1 MGRHAES
8 GAALPQL
15 QCARG
20 DGVSVRSG
28 EAAELDVRNP
38 SGRRGEA
45 TALDV
50 RRPSGTNP
58 LRFFSVYA
66 YIYTAVSAPAIF
78 FTVTVLATYFCV
90 SAPKRRP

>member
-1 MGRHAES
+1 VGRHTES

-20 DGVSVRSG
+20 DGVLVRCG
-28 EAAELDVRNP
+28 EAAELGVRNP

-58 LRFFSVYA
+58 LHFFSV
-66 YIYTAVSAPAIF
+66 
-78 FTVTVLATYFCV
+78 
-90 SAPKRRP
+90 

>member
-1 MGRHAES
+1 
-8 GAALPQL
+8 
-15 QCARG
+15 
-20 DGVSVRSG
+20 VRRG

-58 LRFFSVYA
+58 LRFFSV
-66 YIYTAVSAPAIF
+66 
-78 FTVTVLATYFCV
+78 
-90 SAPKRRP
+90 

>member
-1 MGRHAES
+1 
-8 GAALPQL
+8 L

-20 DGVSVRSG
+20 DGVSVRCG

-58 LRFFSVYA
+58 LRFLSV
-66 YIYTAVSAPAIF
+66 
-78 FTVTVLATYFCV
+78 
-90 SAPKRRP
+90 

>member
-1 MGRHAES
+1 MGRHTES

-20 DGVSVRSG
+20 DGVSVRRG

-58 LRFFSVYA
+58 LRFFFGLTPVI
-66 YIYTAVSAPAIF
+66 YIYSC
-78 FTVTVLATYFCV
+78 LG
-90 SAPKRRP
+90 RRP

>member
-1 MGRHAES
+1 
-8 GAALPQL
+8 L

-20 DGVSVRSG
+20 DGVSVRRG

-58 LRFFSVYA
+58 LRFFSV
-66 YIYTAVSAPAIF
+66 
-78 FTVTVLATYFCV
+78 
-90 SAPKRRP
+90 

>member
-1 MGRHAES
+1 MGRHVES

-20 DGVSVRSG
+20 DGVSVRCG

-58 LRFFSVYA
+58 S
-66 YIYTAVSAPAIF
+66 IF
-78 FTVTVLATYFCV
+78 FRSDARNIYIQL
-90 SAPKRRP
+90 SRQAPLTLNKP

>member
-1 MGRHAES
+1 VGRHAES

-20 DGVSVRSG
+20 DGVSVR
-28 EAAELDVRNP
+28 
-38 SGRRGEA
+38 RGEA

-58 LRFFSVYA
+58 LRFFFGLTPVY
-66 YIYTAVSAPAIF
+66 IQLSRQPRFFLLSWRPIFVSRRQRGA
-78 FTVTVLATYFCV
+78 LH
-90 SAPKRRP
+90 PK